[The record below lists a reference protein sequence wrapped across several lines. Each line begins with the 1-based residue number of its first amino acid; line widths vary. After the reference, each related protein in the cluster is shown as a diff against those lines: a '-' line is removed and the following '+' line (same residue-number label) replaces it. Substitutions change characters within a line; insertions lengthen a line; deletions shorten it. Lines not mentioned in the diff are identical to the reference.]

1 MEELLKQMMAKDKA
15 RDEKKGGNPQL
26 STADKYGLM
35 TSNSLDDAELDPN
48 DPLVKMLDMMLE
60 KEEKQKTKEMKEETQ
75 GTMTKDEEMIEP
87 KEKEEVID
95 SIIDNKAT
103 EANTTMQA

>member
-1 MEELLKQMMAKDKA
+1 MNQSILTQLQQAEIDQSSSQFGEGREMA
-15 RDEKKGGNPQL
+15 
-26 STADKYGLM
+26 
-35 TSNSLDDAELDPN
+35 
-48 DPLVKMLDMMLE
+48 DMMLE
-60 KEEKQKTKEMKEETQ
+60 KEEKQKTKEMKQETQ